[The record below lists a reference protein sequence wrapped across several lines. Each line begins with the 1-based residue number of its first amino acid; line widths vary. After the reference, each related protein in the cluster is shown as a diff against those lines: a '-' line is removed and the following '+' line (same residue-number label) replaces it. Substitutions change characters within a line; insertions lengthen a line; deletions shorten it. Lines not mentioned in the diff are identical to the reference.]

1 MFIAPRYRAA
11 GSVELSTD
19 RLKILMVITTLDTGG
34 AEKHLS
40 ILAPELAGRG
50 HEIELVFLKGEGSLA
65 HLFESSG
72 IQVEKIA
79 FESPLALPG
88 AVARL
93 ASKVK
98 NGGFSVVHSHL
109 LKADLVAS
117 LSSLPAKPMVLV
129 SSKHNDER
137 ALLNPLVS
145 FVHGVIS
152 RRADA
157 VIALS
162 DHVAR
167 FVTLHG
173 RVAREKIKRI
183 YYGLDPEVFL
193 SGGGSDREP
202 AKELG
207 LDPGVPVLTMVA
219 RFAPQKDHETLLKA
233 ARRMKDEGRSF
244 RLLLVGDDPF
254 GSNRKKAE
262 AVSRAL
268 GLEDQVTF
276 TGIRDD
282 VPDILSL
289 TDVFVMPS
297 LWEGLGLVFLEAM
310 AYSLPVVSNR
320 VSAVPEIV
328 EHGETGFLVPAG
340 DAEALAAA
348 LSGLLDDP
356 ERAASMGKLG
366 RARLELLFGT
376 DRMVEET
383 EAVYMESM
391 KR

>member
-1 MFIAPRYRAA
+1 M
-11 GSVELSTD
+11 STD

-65 HLFESSG
+65 RLFESSG

>member
-65 HLFESSG
+65 RLFESSG

>member
-1 MFIAPRYRAA
+1 M
-11 GSVELSTD
+11 STD